1 MSFVVVFNLALAV
14 LTAVTGVVWLL
25 DKLWLA
31 RRRGADAR
39 PGAAVDFCVS
49 LFPVIFAVF
58 VLRSFVVE
66 PFRIPSGSMI
76 PTLYPGDFILVN
88 KFGYGLRCPVGECK
102 LIQTGEPKRGDVV
115 VFRYPARTQ
124 TDPNYGNDFIK
135 RVIGIPGDHIQYVDK
150 TLIVNGQ
157 KIEVTQAGVFAE
169 DGLAQRFDED
179 LAGVRHDIL
188 MIPGQPSP
196 SVDLVVPPGEYFMMG
211 DNRDGSNDSRYWGFV
226 PEKNLKGR
234 AMMIWLSWDN
244 GPVWS
249 RFGKLIH

>member
-1 MSFVVVFNLALAV
+1 MSFVVVFNLVLAI

-31 RRRGADAR
+31 RARGTETR
-39 PGAAVDFCVS
+39 PGAMVDFCVS

-58 VLRSFVVE
+58 MLRSFVVE

-88 KFGYGLRCPVGECK
+88 KFGYGLRCPVGDCK
-102 LIQTGEPKRGDVV
+102 LINTGEPKRGDVV
-115 VFRYPARTQ
+115 VFRYPARSQ
-124 TDPNYGNDFIK
+124 TDSNYGNDFIK
-135 RVIGIPGDHIQYVDK
+135 RVVGLPGDHIQYLDK
-150 TLIVNGQ
+150 TLTVNGQ
-157 KIEVTQAGVFAE
+157 KIDVQLAGVFPE
-169 DGLAQRFDED
+169 DGLSQRFDED
-179 LAGVRHDIL
+179 LTGVRHNIL

-196 SVDLVVPPGEYFMMG
+196 NVDLVVPAGEYFMMG

-234 AMMIWLSWDN
+234 AMLIWLSWDG

-249 RFGKLIH
+249 RFFRLIH